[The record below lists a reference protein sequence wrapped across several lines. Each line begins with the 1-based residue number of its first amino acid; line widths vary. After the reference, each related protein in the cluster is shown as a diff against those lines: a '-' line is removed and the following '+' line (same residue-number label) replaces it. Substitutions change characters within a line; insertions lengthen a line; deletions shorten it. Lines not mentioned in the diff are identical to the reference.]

1 MLGGSEEDFQTERRG
16 GSSQEN
22 GTNCSFN
29 CKSIVGLMDNLLTSH
44 SYSVVVLVSRPT
56 SLFARVRLDIRAT
69 YAGRSKKAAATVVST
84 HLVVYSYTDRFLF
97 AGRHHTRVKDEP
109 ASPAKATGK
118 RKMYS
123 ANGSNP
129 IGTIEQLNEA
139 DIPQGGSKRQKT
151 SAGATAHVR
160 FDGATATTST
170 RPTPRPTRKSTR
182 SAKATPKI
190 EDNSKLEINELF
202 AKLGKEFY
210 AIGKACENIGR
221 TCENIAETIN

>member
-1 MLGGSEEDFQTERRG
+1 
-16 GSSQEN
+16 
-22 GTNCSFN
+22 
-29 CKSIVGLMDNLLTSH
+29 
-44 SYSVVVLVSRPT
+44 
-56 SLFARVRLDIRAT
+56 
-69 YAGRSKKAAATVVST
+69 VVST
-84 HLVVYSYTDRFLF
+84 QLFAYSYTDRFSF
-97 AGRHHTRVKDEP
+97 AGRHHTRVKDEL

-118 RKMYS
+118 RKVYS
-123 ANGSNP
+123 ASGSNS
-129 IGTIEQLNEA
+129 IGIIEQLNEA

-151 SAGATAHVR
+151 GAGATAHVR

-210 AIGKACENIGR
+210 AIRKACENIGR
-221 TCENIAETIN
+221 TCENIAETINWTLNFIYYV